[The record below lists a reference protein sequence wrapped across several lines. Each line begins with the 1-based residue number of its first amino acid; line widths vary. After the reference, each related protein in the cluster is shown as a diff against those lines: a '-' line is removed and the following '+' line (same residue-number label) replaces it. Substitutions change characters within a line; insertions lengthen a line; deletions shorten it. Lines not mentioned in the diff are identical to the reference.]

1 MIKKK
6 IEIEFD
12 EHPESIVQEQAIG
25 YLDGILDMAITT
37 ISKEFNVKKVT
48 VDGNVYYLRTE
59 EKK

>member
-12 EHPESIVQEQAIG
+12 EQPETIVQDQVIS